1 METPATRISHLK
13 ALVLNADGHA
23 FDTRTGRSY
32 RLNPPAQVALLM
44 MQDGKSRP
52 AIIAALVAL
61 CEQPSAVVE
70 SRCRWLFQAD
80 GEVRIMSPDA
90 EQERWLGWN
99 VAITGMNAR
108 PDNPGPGCAVA
119 RCLRHTAGF
128 RGRIVGLAY
137 ATLDAGLYLRESCDS
152 GHLLP
157 YPGTGSTALARTTR
171 RSAVPGAHRRPAAL
185 PRRRT
190 AQLHGHRRAAQA
202 ARHPPP
208 AAAAG
213 AASPPRQGPPARAL
227 RRRRCRHAGVRRLTD
242 ERFFDHCAAEGWP
255 FPLVIK
261 SVFYDAWIVHSA
273 PEARQRYRQVVATW
287 GYPVLIQKFVLG
299 DEVNLT
305 ALGDGSGAMIGEV
318 MIRKQAVTDKGKA
331 WAGVAIDDPEL
342 QEAGR
347 RLFRSLKW
355 RGPLELEMLR
365 DAAGTLQLIEINP
378 RFPAWIYLSHGVGR
392 NLPAAL
398 LAMMNGARPEQLD
411 LAPPR
416 PGTSFIRHAQ
426 ETIVSL
432 DEIATLA
439 ASGSTLRAC
448 APASLAA

>member
-1 METPATRISHLK
+1 
-13 ALVLNADGHA
+13 
-23 FDTRTGRSY
+23 
-32 RLNPPAQVALLM
+32 
-44 MQDGKSRP
+44 
-52 AIIAALVAL
+52 
-61 CEQPSAVVE
+61 
-70 SRCRWLFQAD
+70 
-80 GEVRIMSPDA
+80 MSPDA
-90 EQERWLGWN
+90 KPERWTDWN

-128 RGRIVGLAY
+128 RGHIVGLAY

-157 YPGTGSTALARTTR
+157 YPGTGT
-171 RSAVPGAHRRPAAL
+171 AAL
-185 PRRRT
+185 LERFDEVLCRERIDALLPCLD
-190 AQLHGHRRAAQA
+190 AELPNFMAIEDQ
-202 ARHPPP
+202 
-208 AAAAG
+208 
-213 AASPPRQGPPARAL
+213 L
-227 RRRRCRHAGVRRLTD
+227 RRRGIRLLLPQRGQLRRRDKDRLPALCAEAGVATPDVRRLAD
-242 ERFFDHCAAEGWP
+242 ERFFDHCAADGWTY
-255 FPLVIK
+255 PLVIK
-261 SVFYDAWIVHSA
+261 SIFYDAWIVHSA
-273 PEARQRYRQVVATW
+273 PEARQRYRQIVATW
-287 GYPVLIQKFVLG
+287 GNPVLIQKFVLA

-318 MIRKQAVTDKGKA
+318 MIRKQAITDKGKA

-355 RGPLELEMLR
+355 RGPLEIEMLR
-365 DAAGTLQLIEINP
+365 DAVGTLQLIEINP

-398 LAMMNGARPEQLD
+398 LALMNGARPDALD

-432 DEIATLA
+432 DEVATLA
-439 ASGSTLRAC
+439 ASGSTRRPRASV
-448 APASLAA
+448 SLAA

>member
-1 METPATRISHLK
+1 MSH
-13 ALVLNADGHA
+13 
-23 FDTRTGRSY
+23 
-32 RLNPPAQVALLM
+32 P
-44 MQDGKSRP
+44 
-52 AIIAALVAL
+52 
-61 CEQPSAVVE
+61 
-70 SRCRWLFQAD
+70 
-80 GEVRIMSPDA
+80 A
-90 EQERWLGWN
+90 EQQHWLGWN
-99 VAITGMNAR
+99 VAITGINAR
-108 PDNPGPGCAVA
+108 PDSPGPGCAVA

-157 YPGTGSTALARTTR
+157 YPASGSTALLERLDEVLCR
-171 RSAVPGAHRRPAAL
+171 DRIDAL
-185 PRRRT
+185 LPCLDAELPNFMAIEEPLKQRGIRLLLPQR
-190 AQLHGHRRAAQA
+190 AQ
-202 ARHPPP
+202 
-208 AAAAG
+208 
-213 AASPPRQGPPARAL
+213 L
-227 RRRRCRHAGVRRLTD
+227 RRRDKDRLPALCADAGVATPAVRRLTD
-242 ERFFDHCAAEGWP
+242 ERFFDHCGAEGWP
-255 FPLVIK
+255 FPLLIK

-287 GYPVLIQKFVLG
+287 GYPVLIQKYVHG

-347 RLFRSLKW
+347 RLFHSLKW

-365 DAAGTLQLIEINP
+365 EAAGTLQLIEINP

-398 LAMMNGARPEQLD
+398 LALMNGARPEQLD

-426 ETIVSL
+426 ELSL
-432 DEIATLA
+432 IHI
-439 ASGSTLRAC
+439 
-448 APASLAA
+448 